1 MIRVLIELPKRS
13 EMDEN
18 GAIVRRDDI
27 CLKINFSVLNKIYII
42 AQMHR
47 NLQGGET
54 KNRLLA
60 FYFEHVTVHR
70 DLTCKV
76 TYIFNFLMSIVF
88 FGLLAALRCTRA
100 SSNKCSDQ
108 RAIGNRNSQKRL
120 GAQIVGAKERVWRTQ
135 SMKLK

>member
-88 FGLLAALRCTRA
+88 FGLLAAFDTVRYAAQGRA
-100 SSNKCSDQ
+100 QTSAATSELSGTG
-108 RAIGNRNSQKRL
+108 I
-120 GAQIVGAKERVWRTQ
+120 AKND
-135 SMKLK
+135 